1 MRLVILC
8 ICTMAL
14 VSCSTTRSLERIK
27 LDYELELLWADYNY
41 KADSLWNQYQ
51 NKISVDTP
59 SPTE

>member
-1 MRLVILC
+1 
-8 ICTMAL
+8 MAL

-41 KADSLWNQYQ
+41 KADSLWIEYQ

-59 SPTE
+59 SPTD